1 MSHKPDVLA
10 SIGIR
15 RPLSVAVAAA
25 LGIFCAGSA
34 IAEENEVKLKEVAV
48 SAGAGKPVQQRT
60 DEVIAEKNQ
69 PEVELGVISVSGGRP
84 SLIPVNLPAVTEG
97 VTAKQMQ
104 ESINVINTEDAIKYL
119 PSVQVRK
126 RYIGDTNSVIT
137 SRTSGTLVTSRVL
150 VYADHV
156 LLSNFLGNGATYT
169 PRFGLV
175 SPEEIERIDLIYGPY
190 SALYPGNAIGSVIQ
204 MTTRMPTQFEA
215 HASAQAFTQNYRL
228 YGTND
233 DYSGSQLSASL
244 GGRVGDFSWR
254 LSANKL
260 NSAAMPQAY
269 LQKPQPTA
277 TSAAGTPVTGA
288 YLDTGVDGK
297 PRVILG
303 ENNITKTIQ
312 DQAKI
317 KLAYDFTPSIQAAYT
332 FGLWQENQNEK
343 ANSYLRDIAGN
354 SVYSGDV
361 NINGYK
367 YTIANTNFI
376 IGARDREHFMHSMSL
391 RDKQAGDW
399 DWEVV
404 ATLYDF
410 NKDIYRQ
417 PTIALPASDAGGA
430 GRITDSNGTGWDTF
444 DVRTNYYPQ
453 GKGGDHQV
461 SLGYH
466 FDRYTLATLVS
477 NTTDWRVGSP
487 TTRFSAFAGKTE
499 TQAVYAQEAWRFAP
513 DWKATLGGRWENWQ
527 AFDGSLANAT
537 FQLPYASRTENFFS
551 PKLALS
557 FQANSLWVL
566 RGSIGQAYRMPTVTE
581 LFQGS
586 ITAGTIV
593 NNDPNLKP
601 EKALSTDISAERDL
615 GNGLLRASYFREHMK
630 DALISQTNAYTNVTN
645 IQNVDKIFTQGVEFS
660 YQGADVGIRGLDLV
674 GSLTLARSKIL
685 ANTNNPVTVD
695 KNQPRIP
702 DVRATLSATYR
713 QSDALSYAMGVRYVG
728 KQFNTLDNSDINRE
742 TYGGTSKLF
751 MVDVRVNYR
760 LNKQWRA
767 SAGIENL
774 NDYHY
779 FAFNSAP
786 QRTYLAELK
795 YDY

>member
-1 MSHKPDVLA
+1 MNFQKRILITA
-10 SIGIR
+10 I
-15 RPLSVAVAAA
+15 AAA
-25 LGIFCAGSA
+25 FPFAGSA
-34 IAEENEVKLKEVAV
+34 FAELNKPLLTQAKASEPAPEQEQADVQLREV
-48 SAGAGKPVQQRT
+48 
-60 DEVIAEKNQ
+60 
-69 PEVELGVISVSGGRP
+69 SVSGGRVP
-84 SLIPVNLPAVTEG
+84 FVPVNLPAVTEG

-126 RYIGDTNSVIT
+126 RYIGDSNAVVS
-137 SRTSGTLVTSRVL
+137 SRTSGTLVTSRVV
-150 VYADHV
+150 VYADHS

-175 SPEEIERIDLIYGPY
+175 SPEEIERIDIIYGPY

-204 MTTRMPTQFEA
+204 MTTSMPTQFEA

-228 YGTND
+228 YKTD
-233 DYSGSQLSASL
+233 DDFSGNQLSASL
-244 GGRVGDFSWR
+244 GGRAGDLSWR
-254 LSANKL
+254 FGANRL
-260 NSAAMPQAY
+260 NNSAMPQAY
-269 LQKPQPTA
+269 LQMPGSSTLA
-277 TSAAGTPVTGA
+277 SASDKVVTGA
-288 YLDTGVDGK
+288 ILDNGVDGK
-297 PRVILG
+297 PRAIFG
-303 ENNITKTIQ
+303 ENNITKTLQ
-312 DQAKI
+312 DQAKL

-332 FGLWQENQNEK
+332 FGLWQEDQKET
-343 ANSYLRDIAGN
+343 ANSYLRDVAGN
-354 SVYSGDV
+354 PVYSGAV
-361 NINGYK
+361 NMNGYK
-367 YTIANTNFI
+367 YTLQNTSFL
-376 IGARDREHFMHSMSL
+376 IGTRDREHFMHSLSL
-391 RDKQAGDW
+391 RDKQAGNW

-404 ATLYDF
+404 ATQYDF

-417 PTIALPASDAGGA
+417 PTVALPIADAGGS
-430 GRITDSNGTGWDTF
+430 GRVTDMKGTGWKTLDT
-444 DVRTNYYPQ
+444 RANYFPQ
-453 GKGGDHQV
+453 GKEGAHQI

-466 FDRYTLATLVS
+466 FDQYTLNTLVS
-477 NTTDWRVGSP
+477 NTSDWKAGAP
-487 TTRFSAFAGKTE
+487 TSRFSGFEGKTQ
-499 TQAVYAQEAWRFAP
+499 TQALYAQDAWRFAK
-513 DWKATLGGRWENWQ
+513 DWKATVGGRFENWQ
-527 AFDGSLANAT
+527 AFDGATANAT
-537 FQLPYASRTENFFS
+537 SKLLHPSRTENYFS
-551 PKLALS
+551 PKFSLS
-557 FQANSLWVL
+557 FQADPRWLL
-566 RGSIGQAYRMPTVTE
+566 RASVGQAYRMPTVTE

-601 EKALSTDISAERDL
+601 EKALSTELTAERDL
-615 GNGLLRASYFREHMK
+615 GHGLLRASYFRENMK

-645 IQNVDKIFTQGVEFS
+645 IQNVDKIFSQGVEFS
-660 YQGADVGIRGLDLV
+660 YQGNDVGIRGLDLL
-674 GSLTLARSKIL
+674 GSLTLTRSKIL
-685 ANTNNPVTVD
+685 ANANSPVTVGKD
-695 KNQPRIP
+695 QPRIP
-702 DVRATLSATYR
+702 AVRAALSATYR

-786 QRTYLAELK
+786 QRTFLAELK